1 MKTSTPLL
9 LLLQDGSPSLNTL
22 SVFMSLTLFLRV
34 RLFSN
39 ELAHHGHSFGAT
51 GGQIF
56 GASGS
61 ASLLPM
67 NMQG

>member
-1 MKTSTPLL
+1 MQTSTPLL
-9 LLLQDGSPSLNTL
+9 LPLQDGSPSLNTL
-22 SVFMSLTLFLRV
+22 SVFMSLTLLLRI

-51 GGQIF
+51 GGQSF
-56 GASGS
+56 GTSGS
-61 ASLLPM
+61 VSLLPM